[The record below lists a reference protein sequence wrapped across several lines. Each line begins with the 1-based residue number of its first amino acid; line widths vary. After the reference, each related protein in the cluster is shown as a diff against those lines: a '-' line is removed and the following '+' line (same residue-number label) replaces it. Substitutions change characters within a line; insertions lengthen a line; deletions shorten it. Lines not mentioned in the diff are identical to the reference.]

1 MDANSNMSSGWIQI
15 RSRFGKIAKEGGETG
30 FEVAALPKASPA
42 ATPTEAATPASATMS
57 AVPAEVPAEVPAGI
71 PAVPPSPTVP
81 VAVAAPI
88 VATPKPILTAK
99 AASIVRPPAPPQ
111 QVVEVL
117 EDGEHSLWRILW
129 GLLPYALAAW
139 SPPKTNSN
147 FKSITFV
154 TPTTIG
160 FKMGTPMV

>member
-1 MDANSNMSSGWIQI
+1 MDANSNMSSGWIQL
-15 RSRFGKIAKEGGETG
+15 RPRFGNIAKDGGETG

-42 ATPTEAATPASATMS
+42 ATPTEAATPASATIAM
-57 AVPAEVPAEVPAGI
+57 VPADVPAGI

-81 VAVAAPI
+81 VAVVAPI
-88 VATPKPILTAK
+88 VATPKPITAAK

-111 QVVEVL
+111 QVVEVD
-117 EDGEHSLWRILW
+117 EDGDHSLWRILW
-129 GLLPYALAAW
+129 GLLPYAPAAW

-147 FKSITFV
+147 FNSITFV

-160 FKMGTPMV
+160 FKMGTQMV